1 MDVMRSFGI
10 PVPKG
15 GMATNLD
22 EVTQVVKL
30 SVFQSFVLKFCS
42 SFAAL
47 FERNVSRTK
56 LQIFYY

>member
-22 EVTQVVKL
+22 EVTQVVY
-30 SVFQSFVLKFCS
+30 FIISFWCS
-42 SFAAL
+42 SIIL
-47 FERNVSRTK
+47 EK
-56 LQIFYY
+56 KKC

>member
-22 EVTQVVKL
+22 EVTQVVCI
-30 SVFQSFVLKFCS
+30 FCS
-42 SFAAL
+42 FAPL
-47 FERNVSRTK
+47 LS
-56 LQIFYY
+56 YYEW

>member
-30 SVFQSFVLKFCS
+30 SVFQNIVLIT
-42 SFAAL
+42 L
-47 FERNVSRTK
+47 FFICC
-56 LQIFYY
+56 LI

>member
-30 SVFQSFVLKFCS
+30 SVFQSFFLKFCS

-47 FERNVSRTK
+47 IERNVCAN
-56 LQIFYY
+56 